1 MLYILILTLTGF
13 GPWESVGPQGG
24 EMKAVLQSTQ
34 DANTLFAMSG
44 TYPTQVVRSTDGG
57 ATWETIS
64 TFTNSTPYDMV
75 MTENGTLV
83 ALGSSRT
90 WRSTDEGLTW
100 TENYVTSSIFYDGEA
115 HPSDGD
121 RLFVAGYSYS
131 GGTWNISLFKSVD
144 CGVSWSSTTVASA
157 GYSTYGR
164 SIAVSASDP
173 DRIVIG
179 GYGYSSGYYPMFYI
193 SDDGGTTFADITPPS
208 ASYYFQGAAIHPSQQ
223 DVILAGDLV
232 NVFRSDDAGAT
243 WTNVSSTYQNSEIRY
258 SKADSDLLLAG
269 GSSQVLSS
277 ADGGSSWTGSSS
289 GLSGSGI
296 RWAVPDRTDAD
307 IAYTGTS
314 TGFYFSSDAGQTWSS
329 SNGGL
334 LIGRVLAMENVDGW
348 IYMNM
353 QDMGLFRGEDLST
366 ITWEQVDTPLSCG
379 DFCDI
384 ESLSSDTI
392 LALEGAG

>member
-1 MLYILILTLTGF
+1 MLYVLLLSLAGF
-13 GPWESVGPQGG
+13 GPWESVGPEGG

-34 DANTLFAMSG
+34 DATTLFAMSG
-44 TYPTQVVRSTDGG
+44 SYPTQVVRSTDGG
-57 ATWETIS
+57 ATWETVS
-64 TFTNSTPYDMV
+64 TFTNSIPYDMV

-90 WRSTDEGLTW
+90 WRPTDGGLTW
-100 TENYVTSSIFYDGEA
+100 TENYVSSSIFYDGEA

-121 RLFVAGYSYS
+121 QVFAAGYSYS
-131 GGTWNISLFKSVD
+131 GGSWNISIFHSVD
-144 CGVSWSSTTVASA
+144 GGASWSSGTVAST
-157 GYSTYGR
+157 GYTTYGR

-179 GYGYSSGYYPMFYI
+179 GYGYNSGYYPMFYI
-193 SDDGGTTFADITPPS
+193 SDDGGTTWTDITPPS
-208 ASYYFQGAAIHPSQQ
+208 ASYYFQGAAIHPTQP
-223 DVILAGDLV
+223 DVILAGDLIDI
-232 NVFRSDDAGAT
+232 FRSTDGGAT
-243 WTNVSSTYQNSEIRY
+243 WTNVSGTYQNSEIRY
-258 SKADSDLLLAG
+258 SQADTDLLLAG

-277 ADGGSSWTGSSS
+277 TNGGTSWSGSSS

-296 RWAVPDRTDAD
+296 RWAVPDRVNSGM
-307 IAYTGTS
+307 AYTGTS
-314 TGFYFSSDAGQTWSS
+314 AGFFQSSDAGQSWSP
-329 SNGGL
+329 SNSGL
-334 LIGRVLAMENVDGW
+334 LVGRVLAMENVDGW

-353 QDMGLFRGEDLST
+353 QDMGLFRAEDNFT
-366 ITWEQVDTPLSCG
+366 ISWEEVDTPLSCG